1 MRIDMHGFK
10 RASIFCSG
18 LTFLALFAVTSS
30 GCAGIGKSTQGRDF
44 VVENKWTRAT
54 TREEHLGF
62 RRMNR
67 MPPVI
72 LDQMVLQA
80 NSIDGL
86 IAYSREGGRQIW
98 RLDMKNGVEGG
109 VQVVG
114 DRIYFGSSD
123 GQFYCVSLAN
133 GKPLW
138 TFPVRAETLAPPTV
152 DKGVV
157 YFQSGADVVYALD
170 AQTGKQLWLYN
181 RQVTGN
187 LSIRATTRP
196 TVAGENLLVGFSDG
210 FIVSLRKNDGGLVW
224 ERKIGRANRFQ
235 DVDSTPVVDGQSVY
249 VASFDAALHSLD
261 VESGGINWTV
271 DEGAYVPVTVGQ
283 GRFSDRL
290 FYSTVSGKI
299 LSVDK
304 RSGKILN
311 TVVVKRGIATQPTFF
326 KGYLLYGESEGALVV
341 ADPESGAV
349 ISRFEPG
356 TGLVARP
363 SAIDATG
370 EVYFISNA
378 ANLYSLRMGFRPAGQ
393 KLPWQ

>member
-1 MRIDMHGFK
+1 MRIIMHGLK
-10 RASIFCSG
+10 QTPLLRTG
-18 LTFLALFAVTSS
+18 LMTLALVVMTS
-30 GCAGIGKSTQGRDF
+30 GCAGIGKGTQRREF

-54 TREEHLGF
+54 TRDEHLGF

-72 LDQMVLQA
+72 LDQMILQA
-80 NSIDGL
+80 NSVDGL
-86 IAYSREGGRQIW
+86 VAYSREEGREIW
-98 RLDMKNGVEGG
+98 RLNLKNGVEGG

-123 GQFYCVSLAN
+123 GQFYCVSLAT

-152 DKGVV
+152 EKGVV

-187 LSIRATTRP
+187 LSIRSTTRP
-196 TVAGENLLVGFSDG
+196 TIAGESLLVGFSDG
-210 FIVSLRKNDGGLVW
+210 FIVSLRKNDGGLIW

-235 DVDSTPVVDGQSVY
+235 DVDSTPVVDGQSVF

-261 VESGGINWTV
+261 VESGRINWTV
-271 DEGAYVPVTVGQ
+271 DEGAYVPVTIGS
-283 GRFSDRL
+283 GRFSERL

-299 LSVDK
+299 LSIDK

-311 TVVVKRGIATQPTFF
+311 TIDVKRGIATQPTFF
-326 KGYLLYGESEGALVV
+326 RGYLLYGESEGALVA

-349 ISRFEPG
+349 VSRFEPG

-363 SAIDATG
+363 SVIDSTG

-378 ANLYSLRMGFRPAGQ
+378 ANLYSLRMGLRPAGD